1 MRLFSTILLALLASA
16 LFIRVA
22 PAAPHHAQAPFF
34 HQDRTV
40 EVKGTVQKWLFAN
53 PHPVLFVEAE
63 ENGAKVI
70 WQIQFAPASVL
81 AKRGW
86 SKTTFQPG
94 ETVIASGHPSREPG
108 THGMEIGVIK
118 RADGSPVR

>member
-1 MRLFSTILLALLASA
+1 MRFVSFTFLAAVILAQSASA
-16 LFIRVA
+16 FA
-22 PAAPHHAQAPFF
+22 HHAQAPFF

-63 ENGAKVI
+63 ENGQKVV

-81 AKRGW
+81 GKRGW
-86 SKTTFQPG
+86 SKMTFQPG
-94 ETVIASGHPSREPG
+94 ETVIASGHPSKAPG
-108 THGMEIGVIK
+108 THGMEIGVIT
-118 RADGSPVR
+118 RGDGSPVR

>member
-1 MRLFSTILLALLASA
+1 MRLISTALLACI
-16 LFIRVA
+16 LLIRIA
-22 PAAPHHAQAPFF
+22 SAAPHHAQAPFF

-53 PHPVLFVEAE
+53 PHPVLFVEAD
-63 ENGAKVI
+63 ENGEKVI

-81 AKRGW
+81 GKRGW
-86 SKTTFQPG
+86 SKMTFQPG
-94 ETVIASGHPSREPG
+94 EIVIASGHPSKEPG

-118 RADGSPVR
+118 RADGTPVR